1 MDGSTANTAAG
12 TGDEPQQLTA
22 DLEASAGFSS
32 LEKSRQVLVFQTIQE
47 AISAV
52 PPRLEASFP
61 RVVAA
66 YTTLSQVVEAAAAG
80 HLSDDHLAQLETD
93 IESAG
98 GVIAPGLWSQG
109 DSSVAAFRAAT
120 FGMMRR
126 SFRPAVAD
134 AACAALNARLQ
145 VLKLNDLGMVFQ
157 VIAAFFSP
165 LTPTTGNVANLQAFE
180 GLDADRQV
188 LVFRTIQDAIQ
199 AVPARS
205 DATFPS
211 VVNAFQAE
219 LQLLHR
225 ASEGQLSDDLLA
237 HLETSIEAAG
247 GVLSPGTYAQGKQS
261 VASFRAE
268 TFKALLP
275 VLPGEVL
282 SAAVAALNVRLRDLR
297 PASLTDLFKA
307 VRAFFMPLLGQ
318 GWNSPTLQTFK
329 SLDPERQTLVFRTI
343 ELAIGEHPDLET
355 TIFGS
360 AVKAIAA
367 ERTLIQAADQGQLSV
382 DTLLA
387 LKTAIEEC
395 GGVIAPQVRASG
407 EGSLGDF
414 VEACFLRPGR
424 ELPIEVRQASIA
436 ALNAKLASTSINS
449 LADLEATT
457 RTFMQPLITALL
469 HSPAIAPAA
478 RTEPLPPA
486 SDHQPQLMVTLVPPL
501 EREQPEGAGQATS
514 PEPSEVPVA
523 PQAQPGTP
531 PEAQQ
536 TLRVTLVPPLQQ
548 EQPGASAPSAAS
560 TKAPDNQMN
569 LTVTLVPPLQQEQQ
583 ASQVQAFSQADTPP
597 SPRDSAAAPAASAAS
612 EPASQR
618 TEAQQTPPA
627 PKPRDP
633 AVDGLTG
640 ASWPTKR
647 EPMEPASGGTA
658 DQPRAGASSVPV
670 TAFYSSNHVMSAGDE
685 TDPSK
690 KNRQPFRL

>member
-12 TGDEPQQLTA
+12 AGDEPQQLTA

-80 HLSDDHLAQLETD
+80 QLCDDHLAQLETD
-93 IESAG
+93 IEAAG

-120 FGMMRR
+120 FGMLRR

-165 LTPTTGNVANLQAFE
+165 LTPTTGNTANLQAFE

-199 AVPARS
+199 AVPARA
-205 DATFPS
+205 DATFAS

-225 ASEGQLSDDLLA
+225 ASEGQLSDEMLA
-237 HLETSIEAAG
+237 YLESSIEAAG
-247 GVLSPGTYAQGKQS
+247 GVLAPGTYAQGKQS

-268 TFKALLP
+268 TFKALQPL
-275 VLPGEVL
+275 LPGDVL
-282 SAAVAALNVRLRDLR
+282 ASAVAALNVRLRDLR
-297 PASLTDLFKA
+297 PANLNDLFKA
-307 VRAFFMPLLGQ
+307 VRAFFLPLLGQ

-329 SLDPERQTLVFRTI
+329 ALDPERQALVFRTI
-343 ELAIGEHPDLET
+343 ELAIGERPDLET
-355 TIFGS
+355 TIFAS

-367 ERTLIQAADQGQLSV
+367 ECSLLQSANQGQLSV
-382 DTLLA
+382 DKLQA
-387 LKTAIEEC
+387 LQSAIEEC
-395 GGVIAPQVRASG
+395 GGGIAPQLRSSG

-414 VEACFLRPGR
+414 IESCFLRPGR
-424 ELPIEVRQASIA
+424 ELPVEVRQASIG
-436 ALNAKLASTSINS
+436 ALNAKLAATSINS

-457 RTFMQPLITALL
+457 RSFMQPLITALL
-469 HSPAIAPAA
+469 HSPTIAPAA
-478 RTEPLPPA
+478 RSEPLPPA
-486 SDHQPQLMVTLVPPL
+486 AEPQQQPLTVTLVPPL
-501 EREQPEGAGQATS
+501 EREQPQQSAQSAAPQP
-514 PEPSEVPVA
+514 PEPQSGATQV
-523 PQAQPGTP
+523 QPTP
-531 PEAQQ
+531 SQEHQ

-548 EQPGASAPSAAS
+548 EQPAP
-560 TKAPDNQMN
+560 
-569 LTVTLVPPLQQEQQ
+569 
-583 ASQVQAFSQADTPP
+583 QVQAMPAPTAEPSAPP
-597 SPRDSAAAPAASAAS
+597 AAAPEAAPEQPQAATPAS
-612 EPASQR
+612 EPG
-618 TEAQQTPPA
+618 
-627 PKPRDP
+627 
-633 AVDGLTG
+633 VDQITG
-640 ASWPTKR
+640 GTGVTKR
-647 EPMEPASGGTA
+647 ESVDPPRGSSG
-658 DQPRAGASSVPV
+658 SVPV
-670 TAFYSSNHVMSAGDE
+670 TAQYSSNHVMSAGDE
-685 TDPSK
+685 ADPSK
-690 KNRQPFRL
+690 KNGQPFRL